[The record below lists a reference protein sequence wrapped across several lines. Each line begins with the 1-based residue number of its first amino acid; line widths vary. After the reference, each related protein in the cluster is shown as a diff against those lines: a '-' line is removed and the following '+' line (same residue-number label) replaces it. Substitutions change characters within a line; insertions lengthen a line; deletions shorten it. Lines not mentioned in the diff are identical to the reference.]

1 MLSFRQKTPK
11 QTLLFLFSSSKY
23 KTNSSDKNALFEKRE
38 RREEERCRRETQ
50 MRVYLKCFCGVLWL
64 FCLPVLRLIEERI
77 SILVSDFEL
86 TEKRA
91 KSKKRGRVVSRQKGH
106 TFSSLTFY
114 VHSSS
119 SRVPPSRK
127 IAFSCTLVKVALK
140 PLLLLSKNDFKIVAL
155 KRSLRRDHPGG
166 ERGKRTSRVLC
177 NKRERKERELVV

>member
-38 RREEERCRRETQ
+38 RREEERCRRERQ
-50 MRVYLKCFCGVLWL
+50 MRVYLKCFCGVLLL

-77 SILVSDFEL
+77 SISVSDFEL
-86 TEKRA
+86 AEKRA

-119 SRVPPSRK
+119 SRVPPSRT

>member
-1 MLSFRQKTPK
+1 
-11 QTLLFLFSSSKY
+11 
-23 KTNSSDKNALFEKRE
+23 
-38 RREEERCRRETQ
+38 
-50 MRVYLKCFCGVLWL
+50 MRVYLKCFCGVVLL
-64 FCLPVLRLIEERI
+64 FCLPVLLLIDARI
-77 SILVSDFEL
+77 SISVSDFEL
-86 TEKRA
+86 SEKRA
-91 KSKKRGRVVSRQKGH
+91 KSKKEDEFYRQKGH

-114 VHSSS
+114 LHSSS

>member
-38 RREEERCRRETQ
+38 RREEERCRRERQ

-64 FCLPVLRLIEERI
+64 FCLPVLLLIDARI
-77 SILVSDFEL
+77 SISVSDFEL
-86 TEKRA
+86 AEKRA
-91 KSKKRGRVVSRQKGH
+91 KSKKRGRVVYRQKGH